1 METVFTKFIK
11 FGVVGGS
18 GLVID
23 FSATWLLKEK
33 LGTHKLVANSV
44 GFILAATSNY
54 YLNRIWTFESTNEDL
69 TTEFSLFLFFAVI
82 GLLINNTILYLLN
95 EKLKVPFYF
104 AKLLAIGVTVIW
116 NFGSNFLFN
125 FQ

>member
-1 METVFTKFIK
+1 MESLITKFVK
-11 FGVVGGS
+11 FGAVGGS
-18 GLVID
+18 GLIID
-23 FSATWLLKEK
+23 FSVTWLLKEK
-33 LGTHKLVANSV
+33 LGVHKVLANSL
-44 GFILAATSNY
+44 GFTLAATSNY
-54 YLNRIWTFESTNEDL
+54 YLNRIWTFQSTNEDL
-69 TTEFSLFLFFAVI
+69 TTEFTLFLFFAII
-82 GLLINNTILYLLN
+82 GLVINNTILLILN

>member
-1 METVFTKFIK
+1 METVFTKFLK

-18 GLVID
+18 GLIID

-33 LGTHKLVANSV
+33 LGTHKLLANSI

-82 GLLINNTILYLLN
+82 GLAINNSILFILN
-95 EKLKVPFYF
+95 EKLKIPFYF